1 MSLKELEKQRDEL
14 KSEIARLKAASISAA
29 VEGTPASGDGLSTP
43 LGARATPGGRARG
56 TPAGASEATMSI
68 LSSIMTTNEELIKQ
82 VDDLNAQLQV
92 NNQLYKHLI

>member
-14 KSEIARLKAASISAA
+14 KSEIARLKAASISGG
-29 VEGTPASGDGLSTP
+29 GTAGPDDGLSTP